1 MNNTR
6 WTRTA
11 LGLIV
16 VGAIAASGCSSEDT
30 ATGVR
35 TSARQVASSTSM
47 QGPSSTTEPEELS
60 IQERASRSW
69 AANEPQGVVDR
80 EGNEVG
86 YFLPSVS
93 DAASE
98 AVRAEQVADGFAESS
113 ALTQEQHWGYQVLGG
128 IEVHD
133 EAGDLTGYFADG
145 FYTPEEYAEAVAQ
158 AEPIV
163 AAAKAARR

>member
-1 MNNTR
+1 MNKTA
-6 WTRTA
+6 WTRAA

-30 ATGVR
+30 ATSVR
-35 TSARQVASSTSM
+35 TSAHQVA
-47 QGPSSTTEPEELS
+47 SSTTEPEELS

-69 AANEPQGVVDR
+69 KANEPQGVVDG

-86 YFLPSVS
+86 FFSPAEF
-93 DAASE
+93 DAA
-98 AVRAEQVADGFAESS
+98 AERLLAEKAADGNLESS
-113 ALTQEQHWGYQVLGG
+113 ELTHEQRWAYFVLSAVD
-128 IEVHD
+128 VHD

-145 FYTPEEYAEAVAQ
+145 FYTPEEYAEAVAR

>member
-16 VGAIAASGCSSEDT
+16 AGAIAATGCSREDT

-47 QGPSSTTEPEELS
+47 GPSSTTEPQELS
-60 IQERASRSW
+60 IQEQASRSW
-69 AANEPQGVVDR
+69 KANEPQGVVDH

-86 YFLPSVS
+86 FISPAEV
-93 DAASE
+93 DAATE
-98 AVRAEQVADGFAESS
+98 RLIAEKAADGNLERSELTHEQRWAYFVLS
-113 ALTQEQHWGYQVLGG
+113 AVDVQ
-128 IEVHD
+128 D
-133 EAGDLTGYFADG
+133 EAGHLTGYFADH
-145 FYTPEEYAEAVAQ
+145 FYTPEEYAEAVAR
-158 AEPIV
+158 AEPIA
-163 AAAKAARR
+163 AAAKAARP